1 MIRLFKSRIHISI
14 FVLFIAPMLALSR
27 DALFLCIA
35 LFGALF
41 HEFAHISAMKIFG
54 ARIIRISVYPCGADI
69 KADTSHLTYRSE
81 ISVFIS
87 GPLASLLLSLIA
99 FVFYHFSGG
108 AYILFFAV
116 SNFMFFFV
124 NILPVKGLDGGRALE
139 AFFYAKYDLSF
150 AQKVCDTLSTFAF
163 AMLCILALLML
174 FLSGYNIS
182 LVFICAYLFLS
193 GFVKQKM
200 RA

>member
-1 MIRLFKSRIHISI
+1 MIRLFRSRIYISI
-14 FVLFIAPMLALSR
+14 FALLLVPMLALSH

-35 LFGALF
+35 LSGALF
-41 HEFAHISAMKIFG
+41 HEFAHITAMMIFG
-54 ARIIRISVYPCGADI
+54 ASIIRISVYPCGADI
-69 KADTSHLTYRSE
+69 RADTSRLSYKSE
-81 ISVFIS
+81 IAVFLS
-87 GPLASLLLSLIA
+87 GPLASLVLCVTA
-99 FVFYHFSGG
+99 FVFYGFMHG

-116 SNFMFFFV
+116 SNLMFFFV
-124 NILPVKGLDGGRALE
+124 NILPVTGLDGGRALE
-139 AFFYAKYDLSF
+139 VLLYTKYDLSF
-150 AQKVCDTLSTFAF
+150 AQKVCDTLSTIAF
-163 AMLCILALLML
+163 ALLCILALLML